1 MKLQTVV
8 SKTRLRLRDSLV
20 LARGAFTKPEF
31 MSASDNVLHCCLQK
45 TGSQW
50 VKRILADPDVYRA
63 TGLSIYQYQA
73 DLPEGHDPR
82 PVNERSFI
90 EPFPMR
96 TIVSPLYIDYDNYS
110 AIPKPESTRAFFVTR
125 DPRDLVVSWYFSQ
138 RFSHGLMGDIGEVRG
153 VLGDLPQPEGLSY
166 AIRHLDEF
174 GLFAAQRSWLDAAN
188 DPDAIVVRFED
199 LIGADSFGTYRR
211 IFDHCRLE
219 VDDETLAAL
228 LERYSFERLSGRSRG
243 SEDVYTHFRKGVAGD
258 WENYFDDEV
267 MATFRVVTGDL
278 VEALEAH

>member
-1 MKLQTVV
+1 MKLQTIV

-20 LARGAFTKPEF
+20 SVRGAFTKPEIL
-31 MSASDNVLHCCLQK
+31 SASDNVFHCCLQK

-82 PVNERSFI
+82 PVNQRSFTR
-90 EPFPMR
+90 PFPKR
-96 TIVSPLYIDYDNYS
+96 AIISPLYIDYGNYL

-153 VLGDLPQPEGLSY
+153 VLGDLPLPEGLSY
-166 AIRHLDEF
+166 AIRHLDGF

-188 DPDAIVVRFED
+188 DPNAIVVRFED
-199 LIGADSFGTYRR
+199 LIGEDSFGAYRR

-219 VDDETLAAL
+219 VDDESLAAL

-243 SEDVYTHFRKGVAGD
+243 TEDVYTHFRKGVAGD
-258 WENYFDDEV
+258 WENHFDDEV
-267 MATFRVVTGDL
+267 MSTFRVVTGDL
-278 VEALEAH
+278 VEALEAN

>member
-8 SKTRLRLRDSLV
+8 SKTRLRLRDSLMR
-20 LARGAFTKPEF
+20 AKGTFTKPDTL
-31 MSASDNVLHCCLQK
+31 SASDNVFHCCLQK

-63 TGLSIYQYQA
+63 TGLSTYQYQA
-73 DLPEGHDPR
+73 EMPESHDPR
-82 PVNERSFI
+82 PVNERSFTV
-90 EPFPMR
+90 PFPMR
-96 TIVSPLYIDYDNYS
+96 KIVSPLYIDYGNYR
-110 AIPKPESTRAFFVTR
+110 AIPKPESARAFFVTR

-153 VLGDLPQPEGLSY
+153 VLGDLPQSEGLSY

-174 GLFAAQRSWLDAAN
+174 GLFAAQRSWLDAAD
-188 DPDAIVVRFED
+188 DPDAIVVRFEE
-199 LIGADSFGTYRR
+199 LIGEDSFGAYRR
-211 IFDHCRLE
+211 IFDHCRLQ
-219 VDDETLAAL
+219 VDDETLAEV

-258 WENYFDDEV
+258 WENHFDDEV
-267 MATFRVVTGDL
+267 MATFREVTGDL